1 MKTKSIDDPKETRV
15 ASRSIPPLPA
25 SIVHDSHL
33 PAAARFVQ
41 LTPKDMHMPPLRRVT
56 VFDPVHSS
64 DAASS
69 APSFPTATPAT
80 SPPANAAE
88 GTHGI
93 MCEHPT
99 AEAVFAN
106 PENGRHVDDNVHTY
120 TNDFRSRYAATRF
133 PSGSNASAATRTG
146 LGGGGGA
153 GVASREFL
161 RELVP
166 LASPNAA
173 AATAAAAAV
182 GDVGGDFLDRIAIA
196 AAADAAAYACSG
208 VRGFGMATSID
219 DRAATSIDDRVAT
232 STDDRG
238 DGPASASARSIAS
251 DARRRPSRRPRRRL
265 RRLLLLPGTSEPSEP
280 ERVRHLLPDGRH
292 PVRRRALVRVFQ
304 RSPARRRREI
314 EHGRECPAGRAPT
327 AATTSFAD
335 SR

>member
-33 PAAARFVQ
+33 PAVARFVQ

-133 PSGSNASAATRTG
+133 PSGSNASAATWTG
-146 LGGGGGA
+146 LGGGA
-153 GVASREFL
+153 ERACVASREFL

-173 AATAAAAAV
+173 AAAAAAAAV

-219 DRAATSIDDRVAT
+219 DRVAASI
-232 STDDRG
+232 DDRG
-238 DGPASASARSIAS
+238 DGPG
-251 DARRRPSRRPRRRL
+251 D
-265 RRLLLLPGTSEPSEP
+265 
-280 ERVRHLLPDGRH
+280 D
-292 PVRRRALVRVFQ
+292 
-304 RSPARRRREI
+304 
-314 EHGRECPAGRAPT
+314 RECPIDRLERAATPPLSTPAPPPPPPPPPPPEPPNPPNPNAFAICCPTVAIPSADAPSSASSNDRQRVAVARSNTDASVPPGRAPT

>member
-1 MKTKSIDDPKETRV
+1 
-15 ASRSIPPLPA
+15 
-25 SIVHDSHL
+25 
-33 PAAARFVQ
+33 
-41 LTPKDMHMPPLRRVT
+41 MPPLRRVT

-146 LGGGGGA
+146 LGGGA
-153 GVASREFL
+153 ERACVASREFL
-161 RELVP
+161 RELGP

-173 AATAAAAAV
+173 AAAAAPPRWAASEAISSTASPSPPPRTPPRTPV
-182 GDVGGDFLDRIAIA
+182 PACAVSVWRRPSTIAWRRPSTIA
-196 AAADAAAYACSG
+196 AT
-208 VRGFGMATSID
+208 VPATI
-219 DRAATSIDDRVAT
+219 
-232 STDDRG
+232 
-238 DGPASASARSIAS
+238 ASARSIAS
-251 DARRRPSRRPRRRL
+251 NARRRPLSTPAPPPPPPPPP
-265 RRLLLLPGTSEPSEP
+265 PGTSDPP
-280 ERVRHLLPDGRH
+280 NRT
-292 PVRRRALVRVFQ
+292 
-304 RSPARRRREI
+304 RSPSVARRSPFRPPTRPRPRLPTIANASPSRDRTRTRASRPAARRRRRRPVSPTRDETPLEAI
-314 EHGRECPAGRAPT
+314 ERQSQTPPPSPPPRTNDATPSYSDGALREARCR
-327 AATTSFAD
+327 
-335 SR
+335 R